1 MTLVVDIHALQTVPP
16 SLINRDDTGAPKSA
30 IFGGVP
36 RQRVSSQ
43 SWKRAIRR
51 YFEESIDK
59 STVGLRSREL
69 PEVIAEKV
77 LDQAPDLTIEEAT
90 DGVRKL
96 FKATGKDGI
105 KLVEPAKPKK
115 SAKNE
120 APAEDAGHKFP
131 TTAALLFLSPHQISR
146 AAEAIATKLQS
157 DEPVKFTKAE
167 AAELLD
173 TRHSIDMAM
182 FGRMLADA
190 PAFNVDASVQVAH
203 ALSVHESQPEFDYY
217 TAVDDVVE
225 DAEETGAGMIGT
237 TQMMSST
244 LYRFATLNVEALA
257 TNLDD
262 SDLAREVA
270 GMFLTAFIESMPTGK
285 QNSFANNTLP
295 ELVYVAVRDTRSVS
309 LVNAFEQPIST
320 EAGNRGSVAADA
332 LAREERDLEE
342 VYGMKPLAGFVISLR
357 DIGAA
362 FEGIAETVTKQ
373 ELVEK
378 VAAVLAAQG
387 AE

>member
-51 YFEESIDK
+51 HFEECVGD

-69 PEVIAEKV
+69 PELIAKKAAE
-77 LDQAPDLTIEEAT
+77 LAPDATIDQAI

-96 FKATGKDGI
+96 FKATGKEGI
-105 KLVEPAKPKK
+105 KLVDPDKPKK
-115 SAKNE
+115 AKKGEE
-120 APAEDAGHKFP
+120 APVDEHPKFP

-146 AAEAIATKLQS
+146 AAEAIANKLQGGE
-157 DEPVKFTKAE
+157 DLKFAKAE
-167 AAELLD
+167 AVDLLD
-173 TRHSIDMAM
+173 THHSIDMSL

-190 PAFNVDASVQVAH
+190 PSYNIDAAVQVAH
-203 ALSVHESQPEFDYY
+203 ALSVHESQPEFDYF

-244 LYRFATLNVEALA
+244 LYRFATVNVDALA
-257 TNLDD
+257 QNLDD
-262 SDLAREVA
+262 REIAREA
-270 GMFLTAFIESMPTGK
+270 TAMFLTAFIESMPTGK

-309 LVNAFEQPIST
+309 LVNAFEEPVTS
-320 EAGNRGSVAADA
+320 ESGSRRKAAAEA
-332 LAREERDLEE
+332 LANEERDIEQA
-342 VYGMKPLAGFVISLR
+342 YGMKPLAAYVLGVKGL
-357 DIGAA
+357 GNA
-362 FEGIAETVTKQ
+362 FEGLAENVNKQ
-373 ELVEK
+373 ELLDRLGK
-378 VAAVLAAQG
+378 LLAEEEAN
-387 AE
+387 